1 MSRRSF
7 AAESEGMPSR
17 VPAAL
22 TRSLLALMAA
32 NGLPRDRVLA
42 RAGFAHDPLR
52 DQALTDSA
60 TPAQYSRLCSA
71 LCRQLGDETLGT
83 MPDATTPPGTLRLV
97 ALSMLGGGTLGVA
110 MQRAIEFN
118 ACCRARQHP
127 PVQNRLLVHADA
139 REATLSYLGSG
150 VAATLQHRVLAGL
163 AIWLRF
169 CSWLIGQEIDIT
181 RASCAGPRPDNSD
194 ALRHFFP
201 GPVEFGAR
209 VNAVSFSARH
219 LEAAIQRNE
228 QQLAE
233 FMVLAPYFLLHAHEA
248 CHSSISRRI
257 RGIIGDDFQREL
269 PSFEELTVLLNMS
282 ARTLRRRLESEGTSY
297 QRIKDKARR
306 DRAISLLRNPEL
318 SVCEVADALGFSDP
332 SAFHRSFKKW
342 TGQSPGAFR

>member
-7 AAESEGMPSR
+7 AERSESTASR

-32 NGLPRDRVLA
+32 SGLPRDRLLA
-42 RAGFAHDPLR
+42 RAGFAHDPLQ
-52 DQALTDSA
+52 DQTLVDVA
-60 TPAQYSRLCSA
+60 TPAQYSRLYSA
-71 LCRQLGDETLGT
+71 MCRQFGDETLGT
-83 MPDATTPPGTLRLV
+83 MPDAPTPPGALRLV

-118 ACCRARQHP
+118 ASCRARRRP
-127 PVQNRLLVHADA
+127 PLQNRLLVHAAA
-139 REATLSYLGSG
+139 REATLTYLGSG
-150 VAATLQHRVLAGL
+150 VTARHQHRVLSGL

-181 RASCAGPRPDNSD
+181 HASCAGPRPGNSD
-194 ALRHFFP
+194 SLRHFFP
-201 GPVEFGAR
+201 GPVDFDAR
-209 VNAVSFSARH
+209 VNAVTFSARH
-219 LEAAIQRNE
+219 LDASILRDE

-233 FMVLAPYFLLHAHEA
+233 FLATAPYFFLHAHDA
-248 CHSSISRRI
+248 CQSTITRRI
-257 RGIIGDDFQREL
+257 RGIIGDDFRREM
-269 PSFEELTVLLNMS
+269 PSFEELTALLNMS

-306 DRAISLLRNPEL
+306 DRAISLLRQPEL
-318 SVCEVADALGFSDP
+318 SVCEVAEALGFSDP

-342 TGQSPGAFR
+342 TGQSPGTFR